1 MKPPIVIVG
10 VGALG
15 SHLGLLLRNWACP
28 VGLYPIRVC
37 DFDRVEKKNV
47 MSQFHTTMGVGRN
60 KAQAFQQALQGMFG
74 VRVEAIPHRLTSDN
88 AEALLGGAALVID
101 CTDNAEARRVIQGFV
116 KPMGIPCLH
125 GCLGAEGTIGRV
137 VWTEQFKPDEA
148 GEAVASLVR
157 LLDQESLTDLYFF
170 LKLAADKEFKERFVP
185 VKFPDALKKGT
196 EDLFAAKIVIMDG

>member
-148 GEAVASLVR
+148 GEGQATCENGEHLPFIGMVSSYLAQAAQRFFKTGERWAFQVLPDKVLR
-157 LLDQESLTDLYFF
+157 L
-170 LKLAADKEFKERFVP
+170 
-185 VKFPDALKKGT
+185 
-196 EDLFAAKIVIMDG
+196 